1 MSKHDIFQIM
11 NDYHSDNEILKS
23 EAKKAVIEDYSKF
36 VSYIIRKSFIVTEN
50 IGKTYFNAGYVVC

>member
-36 VSYIIRKSFIVTEN
+36 VSYIIKEN
-50 IGKTYFNAGYVVC
+50 GQNINREKHS

>member
-36 VSYIIRKSFIVTEN
+36 VSYIIKEKFYMTE
-50 IGKTYFNAGYVVC
+50 F

>member
-36 VSYIIRKSFIVTEN
+36 VSYII
-50 IGKTYFNAGYVVC
+50 NANCNNKLDTPW